1 MTEQITAEPPVEYRG
16 YGPIVNDTSGPAT
29 TIRQIGGTGTARWKQ
44 LAYGAHLQG
53 EWNTV
58 EHVTLLPGA
67 GVGEHVHS
75 RTEEIYYIVSGAAT
89 MRVNGRTHQ
98 VRAGDLITTP
108 IGTRHAIDNHGEQ
121 DMVFFVTEVYP
132 GDARELEPV
141 FVRMADGM
149 APVDGFRGSPQPVRV
164 SSVALAGLFT
174 GPWQAF
180 SEILL
185 EPHGTLGDYALPE
198 TCEVV
203 LVLDGSAAITVEG
216 ETYTGG
222 PGLCVAVPAGTD
234 RRITNTAA
242 GEELRLIA
250 TEVAV
255 G

>member
-1 MTEQITAEPPVEYRG
+1 MTEQSTAEPPADYRG

-67 GVGEHVHS
+67 GVGEHVHG
-75 RTEEIYYIVSGAAT
+75 RTEEIYYIVSGEAT
-89 MRVNGRTHQ
+89 MHVNGHPHR

-108 IGTRHAIDNHGEQ
+108 IGTRHAIENTGER
-121 DMVFFVTEVYP
+121 DMAFYVTEVYP
-132 GDARELEPV
+132 GGAKQLEPV
-141 FVRMADGM
+141 FVRMADGT
-149 APVDGFRGSPQPVRV
+149 ATVDGFRGSPQPVRV
-164 SSVALAGLFT
+164 STVVLAGLFT

-180 SEILL
+180 SEIRLA
-185 EPHGTLGDYALPE
+185 PQGRLGDYALPRHA
-198 TCEVV
+198 EVV
-203 LVLDGSAAITVEG
+203 FVLDGSAAVTVEG

-222 PGLCVAVPAGTD
+222 AGLCVALPAGTP
-234 RRITNTAA
+234 RRITNTSA
-242 GEELRLIA
+242 GEELRLIS

-255 G
+255 A